1 MKVIIHNVIKS
12 LLVKVMVMM
21 TITFFEIKM
30 GKIKV
35 IMQ

>member
-21 TITFFEIKM
+21 TITFFETKM

-35 IMQ
+35 MMQ